1 MAAIKQTPIIES
13 APGNAPPIEVAG
25 WLIAAPVSLPGRLV
39 LADESHR
46 GKVLIHGR
54 AGEQAVATL
63 GLAAPAAVGQSARA
77 GDVAVYR
84 LRADQLFIN
93 TAPGGE
99 EGLLAAL
106 VGANSGDGG
115 DMMTVTDVT
124 HGRAQLRLSG
134 RRAAELLSHLCALDF
149 HPDHFPNGAA
159 RQTSVAKTTQLV
171 IRDDVDGVLSYWLV
185 GARSLGAYLWAT
197 IQEAAARG
205 L

>member
-13 APGNAPPIEVAG
+13 APGDAPPIEAAG
-25 WLIAAPVSLPGRLV
+25 WLIAAPVPLPGKLM
-39 LADESHR
+39 LADDSHR

-54 AGEQAVATL
+54 AVDRAMAAL
-63 GLAAPAAVGQSARA
+63 GIEAPTAVGQSARA

-115 DMMTVTDVT
+115 DMVTVTDVT

-134 RRAAELLSHLCALDF
+134 RRAAELLSHLCAMDF

-171 IRDDVDGVLSYWLV
+171 IRDDVDGVPSYWLV

>member
-1 MAAIKQTPIIES
+1 MAAIKQTPIVEI
-13 APGNAPPIEVAG
+13 APPGAPAVEAGG
-25 WLIAAPVSLPGRLV
+25 WLVAAPVSLPGGLL

-46 GKVLIHGR
+46 GKIMIHGR
-54 AGEQAVATL
+54 AGERAVAAL
-63 GLAAPAAVGQSARA
+63 GIEAPAAVGQSARA

-84 LRADQLFIN
+84 LRADQLFVN

-99 EGLLAAL
+99 GELLAVLA
-106 VGANSGDGG
+106 GADGG
-115 DMMTVTDVT
+115 DMVTVTDVT

-134 RRAAELLSHLCALDF
+134 RRAAEVLSRLCALDF
-149 HPDHFPNGAA
+149 HPDHFPDGAA

-171 IRDDVDGVLSYWLV
+171 IRDDVDGALSYWLV

-197 IQEAAARG
+197 IQAAARG

>member
-1 MAAIKQTPIIES
+1 MAAIKQTPIIEG
-13 APGNAPPIEVAG
+13 APGDAPPLEAAG
-25 WLIAAPVSLPGRLV
+25 WLIATPVSLPGRLV

-46 GKVLIHGR
+46 GKLLIHGR
-54 AGEQAVATL
+54 AGEQAVAAL
-63 GLAAPAAVGQSARA
+63 GLTAPAAVGQSARA

-93 TAPGGE
+93 TAPGSE
-99 EGLLAAL
+99 RELLIRLARA
-106 VGANSGDGG
+106 GGDGG
-115 DMMTVTDVT
+115 DMVTVTDVT

-134 RRAAELLSHLCALDF
+134 RRAAELLSRLCALDF
-149 HPDHFPNGAA
+149 HPDHFPHGAA

-171 IRDDVDGVLSYWLV
+171 IRDDVDGALSYWLV

-197 IQEAAARG
+197 IQAAARG

>member
-1 MAAIKQTPIIES
+1 MAATKQTPIAEI
-13 APGNAPPIEVAG
+13 APGGGLPVEAAG
-25 WLIAAPVSLPGRLV
+25 WLIAAPVPLPGKLM
-39 LADESHR
+39 LADDSHR

-54 AGEQAVATL
+54 AGDRAMAAL
-63 GLAAPAAVGQSARA
+63 GIEAPTAVGQSARA

-115 DMMTVTDVT
+115 DMVTVTDVT

-197 IQEAAARG
+197 IQEAATKG
-205 L
+205 